1 MVLSDILMYVYRV
14 LCVQDSCVNAAALL
28 VDELRLK
35 AELAV
40 LQREKADGEWLR
52 IYCGYSG

>member
-1 MVLSDILMYVYRV
+1 M
-14 LCVQDSCVNAAALL
+14 NAAALL

-40 LQREKADGEWLR
+40 LQREKADGEWLS
-52 IYCGYSG
+52 CGYTVVERGSDCCACCSVVNQ

>member
-1 MVLSDILMYVYRV
+1 M
-14 LCVQDSCVNAAALL
+14 NAAALL